1 MIKLFS
7 RTKYRNINLLV
18 DNRNQYLWHEIKKNY
33 DIKFEKSLNK
43 EYAVFQRSKK
53 VTFFVDENNLCP
65 DSFTHEMLHVYLSLN
80 GIHINGA
87 LKLRLLGDDFF
98 GSILSPN
105 LVEHMGN
112 CLEHTKMLPLYL
124 ELGFDKEKFILDY
137 NVFKCEEIELKNF
150 ELYYSNTSVINKN
163 AIAPFIG
170 RIIAILADPNASFD
184 YSIQLKRLQKVDAKL
199 FQVITNLFKN
209 WSELKIK
216 DRTLLDNDYT
226 DVVNLFIDEL
236 NEWKRTN
243 RFN

>member
-7 RTKYRNINLLV
+7 RTKHKKIHLLV
-18 DNRNQYLWHEIKKNY
+18 DNRNQYLWDEIKKNY
-33 DIKFEKSLNK
+33 DVKFEKSLNK
-43 EYAVFQRSKK
+43 EYAVFQQSKK
-53 VTFFVDENNLCP
+53 VVFYVDESNLCP
-65 DSFTHEMLHVYLSLN
+65 DSFTHEMLHVYLNLN

-87 LKLRLLGDDFF
+87 LRLRLLGDDFF
-98 GSILSPN
+98 SSIFSLN
-105 LVEHMGN
+105 LIEHIGN
-112 CLEHTKMLPLYL
+112 CLEHTKMRPLYL

-150 ELYYSNTSVINKN
+150 ELNYSNNSVINKN
-163 AIAPFIG
+163 AIDPFIG
-170 RIIAILADPNASFD
+170 RIVAILADPNASLD
-184 YSIQLKRLQKVDAKL
+184 YSIQLKRLQKVDTKL
-199 FQVITNLFKN
+199 FLVITNLFKN

-226 DVVNLFIDEL
+226 DVVNLFINEL